1 MLENIVICP
10 VCQTEQKRVEISE
23 NEEARCIACNALL
36 YKKFFHLEHSVLA
49 LSIGALVLFL
59 LANLFPLISINLGG
73 FQSSITLLGAI
84 MRLFD
89 GGYIFIA
96 LFCSLVLIIFPLLLM
111 LFFAL
116 FALLY
121 IFHDDRSKYFL
132 TLATLL
138 EKWSM
143 LDIFF
148 VAILVAMVKIVQYAD
163 IAFGLSFWAMMGFL
177 AIDIYLNRFLRIQW
191 LWDMWERRFAL
202 S

>member
-1 MLENIVICP
+1 MLEDIVICP
-10 VCQTEQKRVEISE
+10 VCQTVQKRVKISKK
-23 NEEARCIACNALL
+23 EEARCIACNALL
-36 YKKFFHLEHSVLA
+36 YKKISHLEHTILA
-49 LSIGALVLFL
+49 LSLSALVLFL
-59 LANLFPLISINLGG
+59 LANLFPLVSINLGG

-84 MRLFD
+84 MKLFN

-96 LFCSLVLIIFPLLLM
+96 LFCFLVLIIFPLLLI
-111 LFFAL
+111 LLYTLFAL
-116 FALLY
+116 FF
-121 IFHDDRSKYFL
+121 IFNDKRAKYFL
-132 TLATLL
+132 TFATLL

-177 AIDIYLNRFLRIQW
+177 AIDIYLNRFLRIEW
-191 LWDMWERRFAL
+191 LWDMWERKFAL

>member
-1 MLENIVICP
+1 MELSD
-10 VCQTEQKRVEISE
+10 K
-23 NEEARCIACNALL
+23 EEARCIACDALL
-36 YKKFFHLEHSVLA
+36 YKNIAYLEHKVLA
-49 LSIGALVLFL
+49 FSLGALILFL
-59 LANLFPLISINLGG
+59 LANLFPLVSINLGG
-73 FQSSITLLGAI
+73 FQSSITLFGAI
-84 MRLFD
+84 MKLFD

-96 LFCSLVLIIFPLLLM
+96 LFSLLVLIIFPFFLILLY
-111 LFFAL
+111 AL

-121 IFHDDRSKYFL
+121 ILDDARSKFLL

-138 EKWSM
+138 QKWSM

-177 AIDIYLNRFLRIQW
+177 AIDIYLNRFLRIEW
-191 LWDMWERRFAL
+191 LWDMWERKFAL